1 MILKLAANQ
10 TSLIPGWNASRVMRG
25 SEMDP
30 EAEESHGTL
39 FGLSRFAFAV
49 RLSLIR

>member
-10 TSLIPGWNASRVMRG
+10 NSPHSSCNASSVMRG

-30 EAEESHGTL
+30 DAEESHGTL
-39 FGLSRFAFAV
+39 FGLSRIAFAV